1 MKHPFGCR
9 GGIFMC
15 VVLVGICQE
24 AEAQTLSALTKA
36 TIELPQISEDVESLA
51 KAGFNGWNICPSRVT
66 ACE

>member
-1 MKHPFGCR
+1 
-9 GGIFMC
+9 MC
-15 VVLVGICQE
+15 VVLVGIGQE